1 MTYRELTEYLT
12 SKFGNSLIAGYSK
25 KSADLEVEKDT
36 LDQLKSIG
44 AITDEEIKS
53 LNKPAHTNCEKTQCF
68 NQVSEQSAKQSQ
80 ESFDLSNFFES
91 IFGVKIPTTN
101 QTQKEGRTLTVDP
114 LSLLG
119 NIFGKDF
126 EKVVHQTTKVV
137 EDILQDSNKHKQ
149 EVETSF
155 EKESNN
161 KQSQQ
166 QKTAKIFY
174 EKLKEFFLEKLE
186 EVQDWTSRNYTLI
199 HTSGLKMKTT
209 KDNSGVFISWGDE
222 ENSESIYVDRE
233 TIGVDNFDG
242 LISAYYEVVDYLRN
256 LSRIRKNQLKEERQ
270 AEEQADRLMES
281 LFKSLNNLSS

>member
-36 LDQLKSIG
+36 LNQLKSIG

-119 NIFGKDF
+119 NILGKDF
-126 EKVVHQTTKVV
+126 EKIVQKNGKLYLHGEDDGGWEELITVAKNGFTV
-137 EDILQDSNKHKQ
+137 E
-149 EVETSF
+149 
-155 EKESNN
+155 
-161 KQSQQ
+161 
-166 QKTAKIFY
+166 Y
-174 EKLKEFFLEKLE
+174 
-186 EVQDWTSRNYTLI
+186 
-199 HTSGLKMKTT
+199 GT
-209 KDNSGVFISWGDE
+209 KDTGD
-222 ENSESIYVDRE
+222 DRRF
-233 TIGVDNFDG
+233 TFDTKLQTMVEIDKDG
-242 LISAYYEVVDYLRN
+242 NIIHPYILKDYCPTGYN
-256 LSRIRKNQLKEERQ
+256 
-270 AEEQADRLMES
+270 
-281 LFKSLNNLSS
+281 

>member
-101 QTQKEGRTLTVDP
+101 QTQKEEKTLTVDP

-119 NIFGKDF
+119 NLFGKDF
-126 EKVVHQTTKVV
+126 EKVVQQTTKVV

-209 KDNSGVFISWGDE
+209 KDNNGVFISWGDE

-233 TIGVDNFDG
+233 TIGVDDFDD
-242 LISAYYEVVDYLRN
+242 LIFAYYEVVDYLRE
-256 LSRIRKNQLKEERQ
+256 LRRKKKTQERENHE
-270 AEEQADRLMES
+270 AEEKAERLVES
-281 LFKSLNNLSS
+281 FFNSLNK